1 VTEIINGHAPVTGAS
16 ETEIAATPD
25 VVWDVLTAIERW
37 PLWNPEV
44 KSASMRGEITKGSE
58 FRWKAGPGTI
68 KSIVQQLEPPQ
79 LIVWTGKTFGI
90 KAIHVHTLEPRN
102 GKTLVRTEESYEG
115 LVARVFRGSLQK
127 TLDTALADGLRHL
140 KVEAERQSAPD

>member
-1 VTEIINGHAPVTGAS
+1 MTEIINGHAPVTGAS

-68 KSIVQQLEPPQ
+68 
-79 LIVWTGKTFGI
+79 
-90 KAIHVHTLEPRN
+90 
-102 GKTLVRTEESYEG
+102 
-115 LVARVFRGSLQK
+115 
-127 TLDTALADGLRHL
+127 
-140 KVEAERQSAPD
+140 